1 MSRNA
6 IKAWIKANKGPFVR
20 HKYLNKLVSKGVE
33 TAVGE
38 TLRGEERGEEGILL
52 GICGLAFVLT
62 YLESSRLA
70 HSAFRL
76 FDSAELKLT
85 LTSYDGFLP
94 MVSSPLT
101 LATISQTRRMIWRER

>member
-1 MSRNA
+1 MKQRRAAVHNLWRNLKGMSRNA

-20 HKYLNKLVSKGVE
+20 HKYLNKLVSRGVE
-33 TAVGE
+33 TAVRE

-76 FDSAELKLT
+76 LLT
-85 LTSYDGFLP
+85 LQS
-94 MVSSPLT
+94 
-101 LATISQTRRMIWRER
+101 